1 MSVYF
6 ITGKLGAGKT
16 LASVGRIR
24 EYLLQGRAVATNLD
38 LNVEHLLPKWQKDI
52 NITRLPDKPNIY
64 DLEMLPVP
72 YEGEYNE
79 NKTGALVLD
88 ECGTWFNT
96 REYRDKSRQPL
107 INKLL
112 HIRKA
117 GWDVFFII
125 QHIEMIDKQVR
136 EGLGELIV
144 TCQRMD
150 KLALPLVTPLLKLV
164 GVNARPPKI
173 HIAIVKYGMSQYAP
187 VVDRWVYKGTDL
199 YAAYDTRQTFGT
211 NDCGVNSMLS
221 PFLVFGSQITKQKYK
236 ADANANAKNNIIK
249 ILRNNRKFF
258 FLLGGLFSGYALA
271 TTAQPPKPETT
282 KTASLEVPGTKT
294 DTVDESNLLDNIRIN
309 ASVKT
314 NKGMEYYFWDDKSE
328 TAYIPENSGFSIIN
342 INECKAK
349 LMLENKTTL
358 ITCHSKFS
366 NGAGSGV
373 MPATAER
380 ENSNT
385 TKF

>member
-24 EYLLQGRAVATNLD
+24 DYLKQGRAVATNLD
-38 LNVEHLLPKWQKDI
+38 LNLEELVGKWDKETRV
-52 NITRLPDKPNIY
+52 TRLPDKPNID
-64 DLEMLPVP
+64 DLDALPVP
-72 YEGEYNE
+72 YEGDYDE

-112 HIRKA
+112 HIRKC

-144 TCQRMD
+144 TCQRMV
-150 KLALPLVTPLLKLV
+150 KLALPLVTPLFKLLGMNV
-164 GVNARPPKI
+164 RPPKI
-173 HIAIVKYGMSQYAP
+173 HIAIVKYGMSMNAM
-187 VVDRWVYKGTDL
+187 VVDRWVYNGSDL

-211 NDCGVNSMLS
+211 NDCGIHSMLS
-221 PFLVFGSQITKQKYK
+221 PYLIFGRNKTKLQYK
-236 ADANANAKNNIIK
+236 KEVAENAKKNLK
-249 ILRNNRKFF
+249 IMIRKNTKPF
-258 FLLGGLFSGYALA
+258 FLIGGLLFGYLIS
-271 TTAQPPKPETT
+271 TAQASPEKIVTQE
-282 KTASLEVPGTKT
+282 KKQEIKKLDDS
-294 DTVDESNLLDNIRIN
+294 LDNIRIT

-314 NKGMEYYFWDDKSE
+314 SDGMNYYFWNDELKDS
-328 TAYIPENSGFSIIN
+328 YVPEENNFIVRAIDT
-342 INECKAK
+342 CKAK
-349 LMLENKTTL
+349 LLHLNSSYL
-358 ITCHSKFS
+358 ITCKS
-366 NGAGSGV
+366 NFVDEGV
-373 MPATAER
+373 VDVMSTPPEVT
-380 ENSNT
+380 N
-385 TKF
+385 

>member
-24 EYLLQGRAVATNLD
+24 EYLKQGRAVATNLD

-52 NITRLPDKPNIY
+52 NITRLPDKPNID

-164 GVNARPPKI
+164 GINARPPKI

-236 ADANANAKNNIIK
+236 ADANENAKSNIFK

-258 FLLGGLFSGYALA
+258 FLLGGLVTGYAVALP
-271 TTAQPPKPETT
+271 TQPPESETAQ
-282 KTASLEVPGTKT
+282 SDLLPGTKPDNVKT
-294 DTVDESNLLDNIRIN
+294 EIALPNIRIN
-309 ASVKT
+309 ATVRT
-314 NKGMEYYFWDDKSE
+314 TDGLEYYFWDDKEHQSY
-328 TAYIPENSGFSIIN
+328 TPENHGFIVRTLD
-342 INECKAK
+342 ECKAK
-349 LMLENKTTL
+349 LIHPETTTI
-358 ITCHSKFS
+358 ITCYSKFS
-366 NGAGSGV
+366 DDAGSGV
-373 MPATAER
+373 MPATAKV
-380 ENSNT
+380 ENST
-385 TKF
+385 TMRF

>member
-52 NITRLPDKPNIY
+52 NITRLPDKPNID

-150 KLALPLVTPLLKLV
+150 KLALPLVTPLLKLI

-271 TTAQPPKPETT
+271 STSQPPKPETD
-282 KTASLEVPGTKT
+282 KISSLERPGTKT
-294 DTVDESNLLDNIRIN
+294 DTIKVELPLDNIRIN
-309 ASVKT
+309 ATVRTS
-314 NKGMEYYFWDDKSE
+314 KGMEYYFWDDKQDK
-328 TAYIPENSGFSIIN
+328 AYIPENNGFIIRN
-342 INECKAK
+342 IDECKAK
-349 LMLENKTTL
+349 LVHATSTSI
-358 ITCHSKFS
+358 ITCNSKFS
-366 NGAGSGV
+366 SGAGSGV

-380 ENSNT
+380 QNSNT